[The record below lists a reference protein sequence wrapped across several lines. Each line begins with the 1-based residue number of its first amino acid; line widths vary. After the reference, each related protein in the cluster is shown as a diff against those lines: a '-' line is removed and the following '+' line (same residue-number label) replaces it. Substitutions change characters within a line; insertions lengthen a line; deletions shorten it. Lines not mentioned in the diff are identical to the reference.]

1 MKQMTPR
8 EALYYICLELG
19 PIVPQTQRDDNLGP
33 KEKRLRDS
41 IRALQNFID
50 YHDDAKHTIP
60 DSANEYVHKDD
71 YVPRATDRGSGKDR
85 IDTWKKEAKVV
96 PPLSRED
103 FIE

>member
-19 PIVPQTQRDDNLGP
+19 PSVPQTQRDDNLSS

-50 YHDDAKHTIP
+50 YHDTGFNIP
-60 DSANEYVHKDD
+60 DSAEEYKHKEPED
-71 YVPRATDRGSGKDR
+71 YGL
-85 IDTWKKEAKVV
+85 